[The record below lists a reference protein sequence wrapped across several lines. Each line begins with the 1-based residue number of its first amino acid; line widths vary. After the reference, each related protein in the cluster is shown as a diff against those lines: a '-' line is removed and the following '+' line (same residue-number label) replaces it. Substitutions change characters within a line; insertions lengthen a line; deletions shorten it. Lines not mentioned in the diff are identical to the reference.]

1 MKRCGI
7 VVAFGAT
14 FGASTV
20 ADTAGAQ
27 QPAAP
32 SSSSSLASQPA
43 PSASSSVPVP
53 APPVPPGPKPGAAEP
68 GTAVL
73 SSSPPTTAS
82 MPTAPRAPTAAVRA
96 EAGER
101 FDRGL
106 RLFNGGD
113 NAGALVEF
121 RRAYELVPN
130 VTVLY
135 NIGLVYSQMSRAVE
149 ATDALNQVLA
159 APGQLS
165 SERLAIAR
173 RTRDDQAARI
183 AEIAVA
189 ANVEGARVEVDGI
202 ESGQTPLAVP
212 LRVQSGTHVIG
223 LIAPGYSPQRKE
235 VAIAS
240 GDKQALKF
248 ELVAMQGR
256 LAHLLVRTHVAGA
269 DLFVD
274 DQRVAT
280 TPLSASISMA
290 PGAHR
295 IELRRAGYTTAVAPI
310 TLGDGASGEVTLEPE
325 EDRSAL
331 ASTSGRLLLDVT
343 ETAPVVIIDGRPR
356 GVYASALP
364 LAPGPHHLLVE
375 RGDFEPAER
384 DFSIEPGHVT
394 SLRILLEPT
403 PEFRAHYVGRAQS
416 QRTWGWISVV
426 AGAAL
431 AAGGAALAA
440 YDAKQRSEGDSTI
453 RGINAM
459 AVRHSGELCDP
470 AGDTGS
476 ATYQTL
482 CAMPYANATTQ
493 VSDANS
499 RDGIAWSGVGVGAA
513 AVALGVVLLLT
524 DDPHKYDGP
533 APPPENS
540 AVLRAWPTAWMSW
553 GAGGVGVAA
562 RF

>member
-1 MKRCGI
+1 
-7 VVAFGAT
+7 
-14 FGASTV
+14 
-20 ADTAGAQ
+20 
-27 QPAAP
+27 
-32 SSSSSLASQPA
+32 
-43 PSASSSVPVP
+43 
-53 APPVPPGPKPGAAEP
+53 
-68 GTAVL
+68 
-73 SSSPPTTAS
+73 

-524 DDPHKYDGP
+524 ADDPHKYDGP

-553 GAGGVGVAA
+553 RAGGVGVAA